1 MREIEIELHEAA
13 ANNKAS
19 VVKIL
24 LNNKNIDINLPNV
37 LGLTPLT
44 HAAKFGHIEIVKI
57 LLDAGADIDI
67 RDYRGNTPLIEAI
80 KRGYVYLVKLFIEY
94 GADVNYEDRSGKKPL
109 YYALKIIGNSK
120 NEIVKLLVNEGAT
133 E

>member
-44 HAAKFGHIEIVKI
+44 HAAKLGHIEIVKI
-57 LLDAGADIDI
+57 LLDAGADINKEDKY
-67 RDYRGNTPLIEAI
+67 YRGSFEESNELKLPA
-80 KRGYVYLVKLFIEY
+80 KVKIRYQNREFTTTIVNMTNNYYITKEGNVLYKE
-94 GADVNYEDRSGKKPL
+94 DVT
-109 YYALKIIGNSK
+109 IISK
-120 NEIVKLLVNEGAT
+120 N
-133 E
+133 

>member
-44 HAAKFGHIEIVKI
+44 HAAKLGHIEIVKI
-57 LLDAGADIDI
+57 LLDAGADINKED
-67 RDYRGNTPLIEAI
+67 
-80 KRGYVYLVKLFIEY
+80 KLFITPLMN
-94 GADVNYEDRSGKKPL
+94 ASASGH
-109 YYALKIIGNSK
+109 YD
-120 NEIVKLLVNEGAT
+120 IVKLLIEIRVIWFM
-133 E
+133 